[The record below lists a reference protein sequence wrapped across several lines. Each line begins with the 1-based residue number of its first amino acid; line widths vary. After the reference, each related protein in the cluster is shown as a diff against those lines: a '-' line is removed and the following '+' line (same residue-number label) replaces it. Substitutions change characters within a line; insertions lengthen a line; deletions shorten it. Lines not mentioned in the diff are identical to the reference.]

1 MLDQVHNAVTAAA
14 RDAVPRVSAAFD
26 DMASSI
32 PSLRSLSR
40 LALGGAQVLLGNPA
54 PVHVGTSQACTSPQL
69 SCHNS
74 TVVENLC
81 CFNYPGGQFLL
92 TSFWD
97 TNPVVGPSDSWTIHG
112 LWPDHCDG
120 HSFDSNCDY
129 TRAYGNITAIL
140 NHFGES
146 ELVSYMST
154 YWKSNSESDES
165 FWEHEW
171 SKHGTCVSTLKP
183 TCYDDYQSTQEV
195 RDFFNR
201 TVSLFKERPTYEW
214 LAAAGITPSTSATY
228 TTSAI
233 QAALK
238 AQHGSGVALLCEG
251 SGRKTFYQVYYG
263 FEVRGSLQAG
273 QFVPIDVSASSN
285 CPSTVRYVPKSGG
298 ASPTTTGRYT
308 RTATTTTALP
318 TSTGSFSGK
327 GFLNV
332 EHDVGVD
339 GCIISGGTW
348 YASGTCATFTAT
360 SAGTD
365 GGFTLRSS
373 RGDCAVTM
381 DSELMCGSGINDPTI
396 FTAVD
401 GKLAFDGITTF
412 YANQVPK
419 GTTKVTVWTDGGSVE
434 LGITWA
440 DRKSVV

>member
-1 MLDQVHNAVTAAA
+1 MLDHVQNAVTSAA
-14 RDAVPRVSAAFD
+14 RDAVPRVSSAFD
-26 DMASSI
+26 DMASSL
-32 PSLRSLSR
+32 PSLRTISK
-40 LALGGAQVLLGNPA
+40 LALGGAQVLLGSSEPVRAGSAPA
-54 PVHVGTSQACTSPQL
+54 CSSPQL

-74 TVVENLC
+74 SVVENLC

-97 TNPVVGPSDSWTIHG
+97 TNPVVGPADSWTIHG

-120 HSFDSNCDY
+120 HSYDSNCDH
-129 TRAYGNITAIL
+129 TRAYRNITAIL
-140 NHFGES
+140 NHFGEA

-201 TVSLFKERPTYEW
+201 SVSLFKERPTYEW
-214 LAAAGITPSTSATY
+214 LAAAGITPSSSKTY
-228 TTSAI
+228 SLSTI
-233 QAALK
+233 QSALK
-238 AQHGSGVALLCEG
+238 AAHGEGVALLCEG

-273 QFVPIDVSASSN
+273 QFVPIDVSGSSN
-285 CPSTVRYVPKSGG
+285 CPSTVRYVPKSG
-298 ASPTTTGRYT
+298 ASPTTTTGRYT
-308 RTATTTTALP
+308 RTATSTTALP
-318 TSTGSFSGK
+318 TGTGAFEGK
-327 GFLNV
+327 GYLEV
-332 EHDVGVD
+332 VYEGGID

-348 YASGTCATFTAT
+348 YASGTCATF
-360 SAGTD
+360 SAMASGSEN
-365 GGFTLRSS
+365 GFTLRSS
-373 RGDCAVTM
+373 RGDCAITM
-381 DSELMCGSGINDPTI
+381 DSELMCGSGINEPTV

-412 YANQVPK
+412 YASQVPK
-419 GTTKVTVWTDGGSVE
+419 GTTKVSVWTDGGSVE
-434 LGITWA
+434 LGIVW
-440 DRKSVV
+440 KSR

>member
-1 MLDQVHNAVTAAA
+1 MFDQVHNAVTAAA
-14 RDAVPRVSAAFD
+14 RDAVLPRVSAAFD
-26 DMASSI
+26 DMASSM
-32 PSLRSLSR
+32 PSLRSLSK
-40 LALGGAQVLLGNPA
+40 LALGGAQVLMGNPE
-54 PVHVGTSQACTSPQL
+54 PVHAGTAQACTSPQL

-74 TVVENLC
+74 SVVENLC

-120 HSFDSNCDY
+120 HSYDSNCDHA
-129 TRAYGNITAIL
+129 RAYRNITAIL

-183 TCYDDYQSTQEV
+183 TCYDDYQSRQEV

-201 TVSLFKERPTYEW
+201 SVSLFQERPTYEW

-228 TTSAI
+228 STSEI

-273 QFVPIDVSASSN
+273 QFVPIDVSSSSN
-285 CPSTVRYVPKSGG
+285 CPSKVRYVPKRGG
-298 ASPTTTGRYT
+298 PSPTTTGRHT
-308 RTATTTTALP
+308 KTATTTTTALP

-332 EHDVGVD
+332 EHDGGSN

-360 SAGTD
+360 SAGVD

-373 RGDCAVTM
+373 RGDCAITM

-401 GKLAFDGITTF
+401 GRLAFDGITTF

-434 LGITWA
+434 LEITWLG
-440 DRKSVV
+440 K